1 MYNIQQSFIICEG
14 YCYLKA
20 EILKFEVLLKTFRIE
35 ELSRKD
41 KEKQALAKAKNDLET
56 FIVDMQDKLWQDRWE
71 KASTEGE
78 RSDIREKLSA
88 ASDWLYEQDDETQK
102 SVSESETTDLI
113 RPNYNNKV
121 KVKPLTLLDLIIIK

>member
-1 MYNIQQSFIICEG
+1 M
-14 YCYLKA
+14 
-20 EILKFEVLLKTFRIE
+20 
-35 ELSRKD
+35 SRKD

-121 KVKPLTLLDLIIIK
+121 KVKPLT